1 MLKGSLLCFQKV
13 NYTLAFITSNIFRN
27 TIYSMSFGN
36 LLETSLNNWLTN
48 ESDLLL
54 HFFFAN

>member
-1 MLKGSLLCFQKV
+1 MLEGSLLCFQKV
-13 NYTLAFITSNIFRN
+13 NYTLTFITSNIFRN

>member
-13 NYTLAFITSNIFRN
+13 NYTLTFITSNIFRN